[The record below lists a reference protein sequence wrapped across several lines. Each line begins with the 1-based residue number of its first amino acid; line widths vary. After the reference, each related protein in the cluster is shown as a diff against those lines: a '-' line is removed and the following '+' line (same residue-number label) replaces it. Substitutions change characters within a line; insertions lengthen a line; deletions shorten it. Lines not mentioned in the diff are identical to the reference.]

1 MNYTVPDNRPFITS
15 GPIKTKVTLPEKCKA
30 MNEYIDSHCFS
41 VSLDIDTHTPIV
53 RIAQKCDER

>member
-1 MNYTVPDNRPFITS
+1 MNYTVPDNRPFITR

-41 VSLDIDTHTPIV
+41 VSVDSDTNTPIV
-53 RIAQKCDER
+53 RITQKSDKR

>member
-1 MNYTVPDNRPFITS
+1 MNYTVPDDRLFITS
-15 GPIKTKVTLPEKCKA
+15 GPIMTKATLSEKCKA

-53 RIAQKCDER
+53 RIAQKSDER